1 MAVKPMMPAITMS
14 MMRAITLS
22 AMLAGVWSILTNW
35 LVVMLELVIIPRFI
49 DD

>member
-1 MAVKPMMPAITMS
+1 MVAVPMMPAITMS